1 MNEISAKTVLPLDVE
16 HWPHTLDGV
25 CADMNGTPINVH
37 KLMAHSPDLLRA
49 WWDFRNHS
57 VTGGS
62 LGSRLGELVILRV
75 GVHLSAWYEWG
86 SHVDR
91 AMRIGMTTGTI
102 FETLSA
108 HPDLDAPEVL
118 LLSAVDE
125 LMLDRGIST
134 VTRAALE
141 RCYSTAQIMDIIAIQ
156 GMYVILGGFIKTWD
170 LALDDAVSNRIA
182 AVTNRDDF
190 ARAASEFRRNI
201 QPR

>member
-1 MNEISAKTVLPLDVE
+1 M
-16 HWPHTLDGV
+16 
-25 CADMNGTPINVH
+25 
-37 KLMAHSPDLLRA
+37 
-49 WWDFRNHS
+49 
-57 VTGGS
+57 
-62 LGSRLGELVILRV
+62 RV
-75 GVHLSAWYEWG
+75 GVHLGAWYEWG

-102 FETLSA
+102 FETLKA
-108 HPDLDAPEVL
+108 QPDLVAPEVL

-170 LALDDAVSNRIA
+170 LALDDAVADRIA
-182 AVTNRDDF
+182 TVTNRVDF
-190 ARAASEFRRNI
+190 EHAASEFRREI